1 MKRKDIVKLERI
13 LMRLQEGDV
22 YTPVKLEGVGIYH
35 AMTKRLETLR
45 LTLLNLADS
54 EVESSKKTNT
64 AISSVAHDMKT
75 PLAIIAGYAEC
86 LSDGMDDKDYPT
98 LILQKTKQMN
108 EMVIELVENSHK
120 ELEKQSA
127 HKFLHDSRVLF
138 GKIFEK
144 IKPLGEKKNIKI
156 KVSRIPSERI
166 RVDEQQME
174 RVVQNLI
181 SNAIKY
187 SPADTTIKVD
197 FDRWGKD
204 IILKVK
210 DQGIGI
216 SKDALPLVFDQ
227 FYTEDKSRSN
237 ADNQGL
243 GLYITKEIVKDHGG
257 SITVKSKKGKGSTFI
272 VKLPIEPHID
282 EKITLTGRFEKNPKS
297 RKLLWMTFFGWIFCA
312 IYRIVRFFETRCIST
327 LVAGILCFGLFPFIW
342 LIDILSIIVYNKIT
356 FLAD

>member
-1 MKRKDIVKLERI
+1 
-13 LMRLQEGDV
+13 MRLQEGDL
-22 YTPVKLEGVGIYH
+22 YTPVTIEGYGIYH

-54 EVESSKKTNT
+54 EIESNKKTST

-86 LSDGMDDKDYPT
+86 MSDGMNDKDYPA
-98 LILQKTKQMN
+98 LILQKTNQMN

-120 ELEKQSA
+120 ELSKQAS
-127 HKFLHDSRVLF
+127 HKNLHDSRVLF
-138 GKIFEK
+138 GRIIEK

-166 RVDEQQME
+166 RVNEQQIE
-174 RVVQNLI
+174 RVVQNLV

-187 SPADTTIKVD
+187 SPQNTTIKVV
-197 FDRWGKD
+197 FERWGRD
-204 IILKVK
+204 LIIKVK
-210 DQGIGI
+210 DKGIGI
-216 SKDALPLVFDQ
+216 SKDALPLIFDQ

-257 SITVKSKKGKGSTFI
+257 EIYAKSKKNKGSSFI
-272 VKLPIEPHID
+272 VKLPIEPHVD
-282 EKITLTGRFEKNPKS
+282 EKVTLTARFERKPKIQ
-297 RKLLWMTFFGWIFCA
+297 KFFIVLLFGWILIA
-312 IYRIVRFFETRCIST
+312 AYRICRFFETRCVST
-327 LVAGILCFGLFPFIW
+327 LFAGVLLIALFP
-342 LIDILSIIVYNKIT
+342 LMYVVDLASIIVYNKIT

>member
-1 MKRKDIVKLERI
+1 MKRRDIVKLERI

-22 YTPVKLEGVGIYH
+22 YTPVKLEGFGIYH

-86 LSDGMDDKDYPT
+86 MSDGMDDKDYPT

-144 IKPLGEKKNIKI
+144 IKPLGEKKHIKI

-181 SNAIKY
+181 SNAIK
-187 SPADTTIKVD
+187 
-197 FDRWGKD
+197 
-204 IILKVK
+204 
-210 DQGIGI
+210 
-216 SKDALPLVFDQ
+216 
-227 FYTEDKSRSN
+227 
-237 ADNQGL
+237 
-243 GLYITKEIVKDHGG
+243 
-257 SITVKSKKGKGSTFI
+257 
-272 VKLPIEPHID
+272 
-282 EKITLTGRFEKNPKS
+282 
-297 RKLLWMTFFGWIFCA
+297 
-312 IYRIVRFFETRCIST
+312 
-327 LVAGILCFGLFPFIW
+327 
-342 LIDILSIIVYNKIT
+342 
-356 FLAD
+356 